1 MQQKLAPLDLY
12 MLYEDDRKKLA
23 RDLECH
29 ENELRERATIGG
41 LLEVIRR
48 YHQIGI
54 YTVDD
59 DWCIQLFEL
68 EEPANDEI
76 PCLYESF
83 GPDLIKLLYVTIEP
97 IYDRLNDR

>member
-29 ENELRERATIGG
+29 EHELCERATIGG
-41 LLEVIRR
+41 LLEVIRK
-48 YHQIGI
+48 YHQINL
-54 YTVDD
+54 YTVNE
-59 DWCIQLFEL
+59 DWCIQLFENY
-68 EEPANDEI
+68 EQANDEI
-76 PCLYESF
+76 PCLYEHYSEN
-83 GPDLIKLLYVTIEP
+83 LIRLLYATMER